1 MRCTPPE
8 LPSDACTHSVPE
20 MTQMLLDCD
29 GWVQLTVVDFRGFNQ
44 SKAADVVKNVDKALK
59 NKGRSIVLDLEDA
72 GLGDKGFK
80 SVMAVTILFSTL
92 NLLSHR
98 DSLSLCSGLLFLN
111 VSGLLSL
118 STPSLPFLTAC

>member
-1 MRCTPPE
+1 
-8 LPSDACTHSVPE
+8 
-20 MTQMLLDCD
+20 MTQMLLDWN

-44 SKAADVVKNVDKALK
+44 SKAADVVKNVEKALK